1 MKRQLVLPAAVTLT
15 VGVVIGMLWRL
26 VAPFAVDTSDLGERQ
41 VSVDGTFF
49 VLVALTGVATA
60 WVLRGRPGPVPA
72 LRLAVVLVAAVAG
85 SALAVGVSRVLGGPL
100 LVAWGGLLIWPWV
113 TAMIVG
119 VLTTIAL
126 LLPRR
131 D

>member
-1 MKRQLVLPAAVTLT
+1 VKRGLAFPAAVTLT
-15 VGVVIGMLWRL
+15 GGVVIGLLWRL
-26 VAPFAVDTSDLGERQ
+26 IAPFAVDTSDLGERQ

-49 VLVALTGVATA
+49 VLVALAGVATA
-60 WVLRGRPGPVPA
+60 LVLRSRPGPVPA

-85 SALAVGVSRVLGGPL
+85 SALAVGVSRVLGGPV
-100 LVAWGGLLIWPWV
+100 LVAWGGLLVWPWV
-113 TAMIVG
+113 TAMIVA
-119 VLTTIAL
+119 VLATIAL